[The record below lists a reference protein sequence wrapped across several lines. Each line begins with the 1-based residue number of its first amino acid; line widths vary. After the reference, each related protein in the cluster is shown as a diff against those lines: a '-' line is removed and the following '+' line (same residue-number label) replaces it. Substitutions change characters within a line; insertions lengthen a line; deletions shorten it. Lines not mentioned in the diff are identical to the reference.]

1 MPRPPKDFQDG
12 YQLHEILVA
21 SLASKDDDAEPSAT
35 LTQVSIALPAD
46 EGIRQLVLARN
57 QAARHTVMRINDES
71 EASSAGPAIG
81 GLLTSPKS
89 AASPPA
95 RSALKLDPEAER
107 ALLLSDYEATMEVAN
122 GIGGD
127 AQVQIMDWA
136 EPLKLIDSRDTRTP
150 DKAMRERDDAIYKQ
164 LRELGAFRQVAGES
178 EIMQALERVTA
189 LRPQQPQFAQV
200 IDFIVDR
207 MRLALDLGQPLLVPP
222 ILLVGSPGGGKTH
235 FSFELAKALGRS
247 VHRHSFDAGYTGCS
261 LIGSDRHW
269 SNTSTGLVFDAVC
282 LSPRA
287 DPLILLDEIDKG
299 VNSSERSKTL
309 DPLHSLLEP
318 LSARSVKD
326 ISSGITFD
334 ASHICWVATAN
345 DLERIPQPIRSR
357 FLVFVVQPPTPA
369 QAIDLARAVVD
380 SFHARNPALDPPERR
395 VPVCIAHLTPRS
407 QLQVLEQAM
416 ARAVAN
422 GRRQILVRDLPA
434 SCQPED
440 ECAGKSQALLH

>member
-1 MPRPPKDFQDG
+1 MPRPPKDLQDG
-12 YQLHEILVA
+12 YQLHKILVA
-21 SLASKDDDAEPSAT
+21 SPPSMGDDAEPSAT

-57 QAARHTVMRINDES
+57 QAARHAVNEI

-81 GLLTSPKS
+81 GFLTSPKP

-107 ALLLSDYEATMEVAN
+107 ALLLSDYEATMEAAT

-136 EPLKLIDSRDTRTP
+136 EPLKLIDNRDTRTP
-150 DKAMRERDDAIYKQ
+150 DKGMRERDDAIYKQ
-164 LRELGAFRQVAGES
+164 LRKLGALRQVAGES
-178 EIMQALERVTA
+178 EIMHALERVTA
-189 LRPQQPQFAQV
+189 LRSQQPHFAQV

-207 MRLALDLGQPLLVPP
+207 MRLALDLGQPLHIPP
-222 ILLVGSPGGGKTH
+222 ILLVGPPGGGKTH
-235 FSFELAKALGRS
+235 FSFGLAEALGRS

-269 SNTSTGLVFDAVC
+269 SNTSTGIVFDSVC

-326 ISSGITFD
+326 ISAGIAFD

-345 DLERIPQPIRSR
+345 DLEHIPQPILSR
-357 FLVFVVQPPTPA
+357 FRVFVVQPPTPE

-395 VPVCIAHLTPRS
+395 VPVYIAHLTPRG

-434 SCQPED
+434 SCQLED
-440 ECAGKSQALLH
+440 ECSARPQALLH